1 MRKTIMHVLMVGAAV
16 FVAVV
21 GQGDA
26 NSAALAAAPAPTSKA
41 ASERSDSTAAT
52 PEQLKREKGNAS
64 ARMQQDRRRFPRQDI
79 SDAEALYQVA
89 NKNWRSAEAKESLQN
104 MIDKYPQFNRT
115 GCGILYLG
123 QMSEGDARIKYL
135 IEAVEKHSDCYYMNG
150 VQVGAFGR
158 YLLAHTYLDQGK
170 NAEAQKLFDEIRKD
184 YRNAVTHRGDS
195 LIAVMNAEG
204 KSMNAGTQPSA
215 E

>member
-1 MRKTIMHVLMVGAAV
+1 MMRRTFIHVLIGLGGLLAV
-16 FVAVV
+16 EAIGIAVP
-21 GQGDA
+21 
-26 NSAALAAAPAPTSKA
+26 LAAAAEGPATKLADGNAKP
-41 ASERSDSTAAT
+41 TAAT

-64 ARMQQDRRRFPRQDI
+64 SRLQQDRRRFPRQDI

-89 NKNWRSAEAKESLQN
+89 NKNWRSAEAKESLQK
-104 MIDKYPQFNRT
+104 MIAKYPQFNRT

-123 QMSEGDARIKYL
+123 QMSEGDERIKYL
-135 IEAVEKHSDCYYMNG
+135 SQAVEKHSDCYYMNG

-170 NAEAQKLFDEIRKD
+170 NADAQKLFDEIRKD
-184 YRNAVTHRGDS
+184 YPNAITPRGDS
-195 LIAVMNAEG
+195 LIAVMNEEG
-204 KSMNAGTQPSA
+204 KSMRAGTQPSA

>member
-89 NKNWRSAEAKESLQN
+89 NKNWRSAEATESLQK
-104 MIDKYPQFNRT
+104 MIAKYPQFNRT

-135 IEAVEKHSDCYYMNG
+135 TEAVEKHSDCYYMNG

-195 LIAVMNAEG
+195 LIAVMNEEG
-204 KSMNAGTQPSA
+204 KTMKAGTQPSA